1 MRTFLTIWLGQIV
14 STIGS
19 YMTVFALTIWVWQVT
34 GSATALTLVSFFVQL
49 PRLLITPFSG
59 IIVDRFNRK
68 QLMLLGDIVAFLCT
82 FTIGL
87 LHFTD
92 RLEVWHL
99 YCVVAIYGGFG
110 QIQTLA
116 YSASI
121 PLMVPKEQ
129 YTRAGSMSSAVN
141 YASAIVSPA
150 LAGGL
155 YPIIG
160 LGGVIAVDI
169 ATFFVGLITLLV
181 SHIPQPTPGAS
192 DNENP
197 TEENIWQKLTFG
209 FRYIFAK
216 PPLLMMVIAFTLFAL
231 PNDIAKVL
239 YNPLILART
248 DGNSQ
253 ILGSVTTA
261 AGLGGVTG
269 ALLISAWGG
278 FRRKVNGMLL
288 GFIGAGFFRSL
299 LAFTQIPWVWMSS
312 MFLSTMHTPL
322 FFSSSNAIW
331 YAKVPSNLQG
341 RVLAAD
347 QSIGIL
353 ISLTAPLIAGPL
365 ADRVFEPAMQPGGAL
380 VPILGSIFGTGRGA
394 GITVIYAIAS
404 IWILLV
410 GVGGYFIPT
419 LRNVEKL
426 LPDCEEQIKGQSSK
440 VKG

>member
-1 MRTFLTIWLGQIV
+1 MRTFIIIWLGQIV
-14 STIGS
+14 SGIGS

-82 FTIGL
+82 LTIGL

-141 YASAIVSPA
+141 YASAILSPA
-150 LAGGL
+150 IAGGL

-160 LGGVIAVDI
+160 LGGIIAVDI
-169 ATFFVGLITLLV
+169 ATFFVGLITLV
-181 SHIPQPTPGAS
+181 SSHIPQPLPEES
-192 DNENP
+192 DSENP
-197 TEENIWQKLTFG
+197 IQENIWQKLTFG

-216 PPLLMMVIAFTLFAL
+216 PPLLAMVIAFTLFAL

-248 DGNSQ
+248 NGNSQ

-261 AGLGGVTG
+261 AGLGGVIG
-269 ALLISAWGG
+269 ALLLSAWGG
-278 FRRKVNGMLL
+278 FKRKIHGMLL
-288 GFIGAGFFRSL
+288 GFIGAGFFRSFL
-299 LAFTQIPWVWMSS
+299 GFTQIPWLWMSS

-322 FFSSSNAIW
+322 FYSSSNAIW
-331 YAKVPSNLQG
+331 YAKVPSSLQG

-365 ADRVFEPAMQPGGAL
+365 ADKVFEPAMQPNGAL
-380 VPILGSIFGTGRGA
+380 TPIFGSIFGTGNGA
-394 GITVIYAIAS
+394 GITLIYAMAS

-410 GVGGYFIPT
+410 GIGGYFVPT
-419 LRNVEKL
+419 LRNVEEL
-426 LPDCEEQIKGQSSK
+426 LPDCDERVEEE

>member
-1 MRTFLTIWLGQIV
+1 MRTFIIIWLGQIV
-14 STIGS
+14 SSIGS
-19 YMTVFALTIWVWQVT
+19 YMTVFALSIWVWQVT

-141 YASAIVSPA
+141 YASAILSPA

-160 LGGVIAVDI
+160 LGGIIGVDI
-169 ATFFVGLITLLV
+169 ATFFVGLITLV
-181 SHIPQPTPGAS
+181 SSHIPQPVPEAS
-192 DNENP
+192 DSENP
-197 TEENIWQKLTFG
+197 IEENIWQKLTFG

-216 PPLLMMVIAFTLFAL
+216 PPLLAMVIAFTLFAI

-248 DGNSQ
+248 NGNSQ

-261 AGLGGVTG
+261 AGLGGVIG
-269 ALLISAWGG
+269 ALLLSTWGG
-278 FRRKVNGMLL
+278 FKRKIHGMLL
-288 GFIGAGFFRSL
+288 GFIGAGFFRSF
-299 LAFTQIPWVWMSS
+299 LAFTQIPWIWMSS

-331 YAKVPSNLQG
+331 YAKVPSSLQG
-341 RVLAAD
+341 RGLAAD
-347 QSIGIL
+347 QSIGIV

-365 ADRVFEPAMQPGGAL
+365 ADKVFEPAMQPGGAL
-380 VPILGSIFGTGRGA
+380 TAILGSLFGTGNGA
-394 GITVIYAIAS
+394 GITVIYAIAA

-410 GVGGYFIPT
+410 GIGGYFVPT

-426 LPDCEEQIKGQSSK
+426 LPDCDEQVKEEIKQ
-440 VKG
+440 

>member
-68 QLMLLGDIVAFLCT
+68 KLMLLGDIVAFLCT

-121 PLMVPKEQ
+121 ALIVPKEQ

-160 LGGVIAVDI
+160 LGGIIAVDI
-169 ATFFVGLITLLV
+169 ATFFAGLITLLI
-181 SHIPQPTPGAS
+181 SHIPQPVPEES
-192 DNENP
+192 ESENP
-197 TEENIWQKLTFG
+197 DKENIWQKLTFG
-209 FRYIFAK
+209 FRYIFAR
-216 PPLLMMVIAFTLFAL
+216 PPLLAMVIAFTIFAL
-231 PNDIAKVL
+231 PNDIGKVL
-239 YNPLILART
+239 YNPLILSRT
-248 DGNSQ
+248 NGDSQ

-261 AGLGGVTG
+261 AGLGGVIG
-269 ALLISAWGG
+269 ALLLGAWGG
-278 FRRKVNGMLL
+278 FKRKIHGMLL
-288 GFIGAGFFRSL
+288 GFVGAGFFR
-299 LAFTQIPWVWMSS
+299 AVVGFTQIPWLWMSS

-322 FFSSSNAIW
+322 FYSSSNAIW
-331 YAKVPSNLQG
+331 YAKIPSSLQG

-347 QSIGIL
+347 QSIGIV
-353 ISLTAPLIAGPL
+353 ISLSAPLIAGPL
-365 ADRVFEPAMQPGGAL
+365 ADKVFEPAMQPGGAL
-380 VPILGSIFGTGRGA
+380 VPIFGSIFGTGSGA
-394 GITVIYAIAS
+394 GITVIYVIAS
-404 IWILLV
+404 IWMLLV
-410 GVGGYFIPT
+410 GIGGYFFPT

-426 LPDCEEQIKGQSSK
+426 LPDCDERVEEE

>member
-1 MRTFLTIWLGQIV
+1 MRTFLTIWIGQIV

-19 YMTVFALTIWVWQVT
+19 YMTVFALTIWVWLVT

-68 QLMLLGDIVAFLCT
+68 KLMLLGDIVAFLCT

-121 PLMVPKEQ
+121 ALIVPKEQ

-141 YASAIVSPA
+141 YASAIISPA

-160 LGGVIAVDI
+160 LGGIIAVDI
-169 ATFFVGLITLLV
+169 ATFFAGLITLLI
-181 SHIPQPTPGAS
+181 SHIPQPVTGES
-192 DNENP
+192 ESENP
-197 TEENIWQKLTFG
+197 DKENIWQKLTFG
-209 FRYIFAK
+209 FRYIFTR
-216 PPLLMMVIAFTLFAL
+216 PPLLAMVIAFTIFAL
-231 PNDIAKVL
+231 PNDIGKVL
-239 YNPLILART
+239 YNPLILSRT
-248 DGNSQ
+248 NGDSQ

-261 AGLGGVTG
+261 AGLGGVVG
-269 ALLISAWGG
+269 ALLLGAWGG
-278 FRRKVNGMLL
+278 FKRKINGMLL
-288 GFIGAGFFRSL
+288 GFVGAGFFR
-299 LAFTQIPWVWMSS
+299 AVVGFTQIPWLWMSS

-322 FFSSSNAIW
+322 FYSSSNAIW
-331 YAKVPSNLQG
+331 YAKVPSSLHG
-341 RVLAAD
+341 RVLAAA
-347 QSIGIL
+347 QSIGIV
-353 ISLTAPLIAGPL
+353 ISLSAPLIAGPL
-365 ADRVFEPAMQPGGAL
+365 ADKVFEPAMQPGGAL
-380 VPILGSIFGTGRGA
+380 VPIFGSIFGTGSGA
-394 GITVIYAIAS
+394 GITVIYVIAS
-404 IWILLV
+404 IWMLLV
-410 GVGGYFIPT
+410 GIGGYFFPT

-426 LPDCEEQIKGQSSK
+426 LPDCDERVEEE

>member
-1 MRTFLTIWLGQIV
+1 MRTFIIIWLGQIV

-82 FTIGL
+82 LTVGL
-87 LHFTD
+87 LHFTN

-99 YCVVAIYGGFG
+99 YCVVGIYGGFG

-121 PLMVPKEQ
+121 ALIVPKEQ
-129 YTRAGSMSSAVN
+129 YTRAGSMSAAVN
-141 YASAIVSPA
+141 YASAIISPA

-160 LGGVIAVDI
+160 LGGIIAIDI
-169 ATFFVGLITLLV
+169 TTFAAGLMTLLI
-181 SHIPQPTPGAS
+181 SHIPQPPLEQS
-192 DNENP
+192 SNENP
-197 TEENIWQKLTFG
+197 IQENIWQKLTFG

-216 PPLLMMVIAFTLFAL
+216 PPLLAMAIAFTLFAL
-231 PNDIAKVL
+231 PNDIGKVL

-248 DGNSQ
+248 NGDSQ
-253 ILGSVTTA
+253 ILGNVTTA
-261 AGLGGVTG
+261 AGLGGIVG
-269 ALLISAWGG
+269 ALLLSTWGG
-278 FRRKVNGMLL
+278 FKRKIHGMLI
-288 GFIGAGFFRSL
+288 GFIGAGFFRAF

-322 FFSSSNAIW
+322 FYSSSNAIW
-331 YAKVPSNLQG
+331 YAKVPSSLQG

-347 QSIGIL
+347 QSIGVV

-365 ADRVFEPAMQPGGAL
+365 ADKVFEPAMQPDGSLA
-380 VPILGSIFGTGRGA
+380 PILGSIFGTGDGA
-394 GITVIYAIAS
+394 GISVIYAIAS
-404 IWILLV
+404 FLMLMV
-410 GVGGYFIPT
+410 GIGGYFFPT
-419 LRNVEKL
+419 LRHVEQL
-426 LPDCEEQIKGQSSK
+426 LPDCDTEPK
-440 VKG
+440 

>member
-1 MRTFLTIWLGQIV
+1 MRTFLTIWIGQIV

-68 QLMLLGDIVAFLCT
+68 KLMLLGDIVAFLCT

-121 PLMVPKEQ
+121 ALIVPKEQ

-141 YASAIVSPA
+141 YASAIISPA

-160 LGGVIAVDI
+160 LGGIIAVDI
-169 ATFFVGLITLLV
+169 ATFFAGLITLLI
-181 SHIPQPTPGAS
+181 SHIPQPVTGES
-192 DNENP
+192 ESENP
-197 TEENIWQKLTFG
+197 DKENIWQKLTFG
-209 FRYIFAK
+209 FRYIFTR
-216 PPLLMMVIAFTLFAL
+216 PPLLAMVIAFTIFAL
-231 PNDIAKVL
+231 PNDIGKVL
-239 YNPLILART
+239 YNPLILSRT
-248 DGNSQ
+248 NGDSQ

-261 AGLGGVTG
+261 AGLGGVVG
-269 ALLISAWGG
+269 ALLLGAWGG
-278 FRRKVNGMLL
+278 FKRKINGMLL
-288 GFIGAGFFRSL
+288 GFVGAGFFR
-299 LAFTQIPWVWMSS
+299 AVVGFTQIPWLWMSS

-322 FFSSSNAIW
+322 FYSSSNAIW
-331 YAKVPSNLQG
+331 YAKVPSSLHG

-347 QSIGIL
+347 QSIGIV
-353 ISLTAPLIAGPL
+353 ISLSAPLIAGPL
-365 ADRVFEPAMQPGGAL
+365 ADKVFEPAMQPGGAL
-380 VPILGSIFGTGRGA
+380 VPIFGSIFGTGSGA
-394 GITVIYAIAS
+394 GITVIYVIAS
-404 IWILLV
+404 IWMLLV
-410 GVGGYFIPT
+410 GIGGYFFPT

-426 LPDCEEQIKGQSSK
+426 LPDCDERVEEE

>member
-68 QLMLLGDIVAFLCT
+68 KLMLLGDIVAFLCT

-121 PLMVPKEQ
+121 ALIVPKEQ

-141 YASAIVSPA
+141 YASAIISPA

-160 LGGVIAVDI
+160 LGGIIAVDI
-169 ATFFVGLITLLV
+169 ATFFAGLITLLI
-181 SHIPQPTPGAS
+181 SHIPQPVTGES
-192 DNENP
+192 ESENP
-197 TEENIWQKLTFG
+197 DKENIWQKLTFG
-209 FRYIFAK
+209 FRYIFTR
-216 PPLLMMVIAFTLFAL
+216 PPLLAMVIAFTIFAL
-231 PNDIAKVL
+231 PNDIGKVL
-239 YNPLILART
+239 YNPLILSRT
-248 DGNSQ
+248 NGDSQ

-261 AGLGGVTG
+261 AGLGGVVG
-269 ALLISAWGG
+269 ALLLGAWGG
-278 FRRKVNGMLL
+278 FKRKINGMLL
-288 GFIGAGFFRSL
+288 GFVGAGFFR
-299 LAFTQIPWVWMSS
+299 AVVGFTQIPWLWMSS

-322 FFSSSNAIW
+322 FYSSSNAIW
-331 YAKVPSNLQG
+331 YAKVPSSLHG

-347 QSIGIL
+347 QSIGIV
-353 ISLTAPLIAGPL
+353 ISLSAPLIAGPL
-365 ADRVFEPAMQPGGAL
+365 ADKVFEPAMQPGGAL
-380 VPILGSIFGTGRGA
+380 VPIFGSIFGTGSGA
-394 GITVIYAIAS
+394 GITVIYVIAS
-404 IWILLV
+404 IWMLLV
-410 GVGGYFIPT
+410 GIGGYFFPT

-426 LPDCEEQIKGQSSK
+426 LPDCDERVEEE

>member
-1 MRTFLTIWLGQIV
+1 
-14 STIGS
+14 
-19 YMTVFALTIWVWQVT
+19 MTVFALTIWVWQVT

-68 QLMLLGDIVAFLCT
+68 KLMLLGDIVAFLCT

-121 PLMVPKEQ
+121 ALIVPKEQ

-160 LGGVIAVDI
+160 LGGIIAVDI
-169 ATFFVGLITLLV
+169 ATFFAGLITLLI
-181 SHIPQPTPGAS
+181 SHIPQPVAEES
-192 DNENP
+192 AAENP
-197 TEENIWQKLTFG
+197 DKENIWQKLTFG

-216 PPLLMMVIAFTLFAL
+216 PPLLAMVIAFTIFAL
-231 PNDIAKVL
+231 PNDIGKVL
-239 YNPLILART
+239 YNPLILSRT
-248 DGNSQ
+248 NGDSQ

-261 AGLGGVTG
+261 AGLGGVIG
-269 ALLISAWGG
+269 ALLLGAWGG
-278 FRRKVNGMLL
+278 FKRKIHGMLL
-288 GFIGAGFFRSL
+288 GFVGAGFFR
-299 LAFTQIPWVWMSS
+299 AVVGFTQIPWLWMSS
-312 MFLSTMHTPL
+312 IFLSTMHTPL
-322 FFSSSNAIW
+322 FYSSSNAIW
-331 YAKVPSNLQG
+331 YAKVPSSLQG

-347 QSIGIL
+347 QSIGIV
-353 ISLTAPLIAGPL
+353 ISLSAPLIAGPL
-365 ADRVFEPAMQPGGAL
+365 ADKVFEPAMQPGGVL
-380 VPILGSIFGTGRGA
+380 VPIFGAIFGTGSGA
-394 GITVIYAIAS
+394 GITVIYVIAS
-404 IWILLV
+404 IWMLLV
-410 GVGGYFIPT
+410 GIGGYFFPT
-419 LRNVEKL
+419 LRNVEEL
-426 LPDCEEQIKGQSSK
+426 LPDCDERVEEEVSSK
-440 VKG
+440 

>member
-59 IIVDRFNRK
+59 IILDCFNRK
-68 QLMLLGDIVAFLCT
+68 KLMLLGDIVVFLCT

-121 PLMVPKEQ
+121 ALIVPKEQ

-160 LGGVIAVDI
+160 LGGIIAVDI
-169 ATFFVGLITLLV
+169 ATFAAGLITLLI
-181 SHIPQPTPGAS
+181 SHIPQPVPEESAEENS
-192 DNENP
+192 DK
-197 TEENIWQKLTFG
+197 ENIWQKLTFG
-209 FRYIFAK
+209 FRYIFAR
-216 PPLLMMVIAFTLFAL
+216 PPLLAMVIAFTIFAL
-231 PNDIAKVL
+231 PNDIGKVL
-239 YNPLILART
+239 YNPLILSRT
-248 DGNSQ
+248 NGDSQ

-261 AGLGGVTG
+261 AGLGGVIG
-269 ALLISAWGG
+269 ALLLGAWGG
-278 FRRKVNGMLL
+278 FKRKIHGMLL
-288 GFIGAGFFRSL
+288 GFVGAGFFR
-299 LAFTQIPWVWMSS
+299 AVVGFTQIPWLWMSS

-322 FFSSSNAIW
+322 FYSSSNAIW
-331 YAKVPSNLQG
+331 YAKVPSSLQG

-347 QSIGIL
+347 QSIGIV
-353 ISLTAPLIAGPL
+353 ISLSAPLIAGPL
-365 ADRVFEPAMQPGGAL
+365 ADKVFEPAMQPGGAL
-380 VPILGSIFGTGRGA
+380 VPIFGAIFGTGSGA
-394 GITVIYAIAS
+394 GITVIYVIAS
-404 IWILLV
+404 IWMLLV
-410 GVGGYFIPT
+410 GIGGYFFPT

-426 LPDCEEQIKGQSSK
+426 LPDCDEQIEENVEG
-440 VKG
+440 

>member
-68 QLMLLGDIVAFLCT
+68 KLMLLGDIVAFLCT

-121 PLMVPKEQ
+121 ALIVPKEQ

-160 LGGVIAVDI
+160 LGGIIAVDI
-169 ATFFVGLITLLV
+169 ATFFAGLITLLI
-181 SHIPQPTPGAS
+181 SHIPQPVPEES
-192 DNENP
+192 ESENP
-197 TEENIWQKLTFG
+197 DKENIWQKLTFG
-209 FRYIFAK
+209 FRYIFAR
-216 PPLLMMVIAFTLFAL
+216 PPLLAMVIAFTIFAL
-231 PNDIAKVL
+231 PNDIGKVL
-239 YNPLILART
+239 YNPLILSRT
-248 DGNSQ
+248 NGDSQ

-261 AGLGGVTG
+261 AGLGGVIG
-269 ALLISAWGG
+269 ALLLGAWGG
-278 FRRKVNGMLL
+278 FKRKIHGMLL
-288 GFIGAGFFRSL
+288 GFVGAGFFR
-299 LAFTQIPWVWMSS
+299 AVVGFTQIPWLWMSS

-322 FFSSSNAIW
+322 FYSSSNAIW
-331 YAKVPSNLQG
+331 YAKIPSSLQG

-347 QSIGIL
+347 QSIGIV
-353 ISLTAPLIAGPL
+353 ISLSAPLIAGPL
-365 ADRVFEPAMQPGGAL
+365 ADKVFEPAMQPGGAL
-380 VPILGSIFGTGRGA
+380 VPIFGSIFGTGSGA
-394 GITVIYAIAS
+394 GITVIYVIAS
-404 IWILLV
+404 IWM
-410 GVGGYFIPT
+410 
-419 LRNVEKL
+419 
-426 LPDCEEQIKGQSSK
+426 
-440 VKG
+440 

>member
-1 MRTFLTIWLGQIV
+1 MRTFIIIWLGQIV
-14 STIGS
+14 SSIGS
-19 YMTVFALTIWVWQVT
+19 YMTVFALTIWVWQAT

-82 FTIGL
+82 FTVGL

-121 PLMVPKEQ
+121 PLMVPKDQ

-141 YASAIVSPA
+141 YASAILSPA

-169 ATFFVGLITLLV
+169 ATFFVGLITLV
-181 SHIPQPTPGAS
+181 SSHIPQPLPEES
-192 DNENP
+192 ENENP
-197 TEENIWQKLTFG
+197 IEENIWQKLTFG

-216 PPLLMMVIAFTLFAL
+216 PPLLAMVIAFTLFAL

-248 DGNSQ
+248 NGNSQ

-261 AGLGGVTG
+261 AGLGGVIG
-269 ALLISAWGG
+269 ALLLGAWGG
-278 FRRKVNGMLL
+278 FKRKINGMLL
-288 GFIGAGFFRSL
+288 GFVGAGFFRSF
-299 LAFTQIPWVWMSS
+299 LAFTQIPWLWMSS

-331 YAKVPSNLQG
+331 YAKVPSSLQG

-347 QSIGIL
+347 QSIGIV

-365 ADRVFEPAMQPGGAL
+365 ADKVFEPAMQPNGVLAPIFGA
-380 VPILGSIFGTGRGA
+380 IFGTGDGA
-394 GITVIYAIAS
+394 GITLIYAIAS

-410 GVGGYFIPT
+410 GIGGYFVPT

-426 LPDCEEQIKGQSSK
+426 LPDCEEQVEK

>member
-1 MRTFLTIWLGQIV
+1 PFQMRTFIIIWFGQIV

-82 FTIGL
+82 LTVGL

-121 PLMVPKEQ
+121 ALIVPKEQ
-129 YTRAGSMSSAVN
+129 YTRAGSMSAAVN
-141 YASAIVSPA
+141 YASAIISPA

-160 LGGVIAVDI
+160 LGGIIAIDI
-169 ATFFVGLITLLV
+169 TTFAVGSITLLI
-181 SHIPQPTPGAS
+181 SHIPQPSPEQS
-192 DNENP
+192 SNENP
-197 TEENIWQKLTFG
+197 IQENIWQKLTFG

-216 PPLLMMVIAFTLFAL
+216 PPLLAMAIAFTLFAL
-231 PNDIAKVL
+231 PNDIGKVL

-248 DGNSQ
+248 NGDSQ
-253 ILGSVTTA
+253 ILGTVTTA
-261 AGLGGVTG
+261 AGLGGVIG
-269 ALLISAWGG
+269 ALLLSVWGG
-278 FRRKVNGMLL
+278 FKRKVNGMLL
-288 GFIGAGFFRSL
+288 GFIGAGLFR
-299 LAFTQIPWVWMSS
+299 AIVGFTQIPWVWMSS
-312 MFLSTMHTPL
+312 IFLSTMHTPL
-322 FFSSSNAIW
+322 FYSSSNAIW
-331 YAKVPSNLQG
+331 YAKVPASLQG

-347 QSIGIL
+347 QSIGVV

-365 ADRVFEPAMQPGGAL
+365 ADKVFEPAMQPNGSLA
-380 VPILGSIFGTGRGA
+380 PILGSIFGTGDGA
-394 GITVIYAIAS
+394 GIAVIYVTACFLMLI
-404 IWILLV
+404 V
-410 GVGGYFIPT
+410 GIGGYFFPS
-419 LRNVEKL
+419 LRNVEEL
-426 LPDCEEQIKGQSSK
+426 LPDCDIELK
-440 VKG
+440 